1 MQHEANDE
9 DKGGG
14 KGWLWMVVCC
24 VPMIAIIVLI
34 AFGFW
39 SSR

>member
-1 MQHEANDE
+1 MQHETGDRRK
-9 DKGGG
+9 DGG
-14 KGWLWMVVCC
+14 KGWLWMVLCC
-24 VPMIAIIVLI
+24 VPMIVIIVLI